1 MYATLR
7 KRLIEVFTIVIKHI
21 EEGKCDNMTFE
32 QYNKII
38 ECLETIIDIEQ
49 KKMKRIWF
57 FRYF

>member
-7 KRLIEVFTIVIKHI
+7 KKLIEAFTTVIKHI

-38 ECLETIIDIEQ
+38 KCLETIIEIEQ
-49 KKMKRIWF
+49 KKDEKIMVF
-57 FRYF
+57 